1 MREAKDDEHSQM
13 KSGLFCNESTKQC
26 SNAAA
31 TISSVVSEVAC
42 GKYQGPSAHSGYT
55 NARELFS
62 AREKHDGG
70 FSTGLE

>member
-31 TISSVVSEVAC
+31 TMSSIVSEVAC
-42 GKYQGPSAHSGYT
+42 AHSGYT
-55 NARELFS
+55 KARELFS